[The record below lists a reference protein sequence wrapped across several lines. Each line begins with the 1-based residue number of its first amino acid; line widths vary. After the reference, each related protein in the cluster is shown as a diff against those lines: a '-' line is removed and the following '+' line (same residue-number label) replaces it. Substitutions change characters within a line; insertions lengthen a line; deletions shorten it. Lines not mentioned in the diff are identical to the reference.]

1 MKWYTAIGCKMEDDE
16 GRLLVKI
23 GGQEKVLTEMEAM
36 LWAALTWSL
45 CAENKIY
52 SQMYRVLCI
61 TFGEAH
67 ATEWADEE
75 DFLFCLRRLKKR
87 GLVAECDGE
96 SKEEALWL
104 LLSKSVVSPVTDSF
118 SERLGAFADDLAL
131 GKGLKI
137 ALRAFK
143 RPVFTYEERMV
154 LQQIAGGGYIPY
166 FLAELTRQAGAVPLS
181 VEERKIVQKQV
192 LQEFMQILVSLF
204 KKKQFVISCIQEGG
218 LLEEKEE
225 MENMAV

>member
-23 GGQEKVLTEMEAM
+23 DGQEKVLTEMEGM

-45 CAENKIY
+45 CAENRIY
-52 SQMYRVLCI
+52 SQMYRVLCL
-61 TFGEAH
+61 TFGEEY

-87 GLVAECDGE
+87 GLVAECDGA
-96 SKEEALWL
+96 SKEEALWF
-104 LLSKSVVSPVTDSF
+104 LLSKSVVSPARNSLF
-118 SERLGAFADDLAL
+118 ERLGIFADDLAL

-143 RPVFTYEERMV
+143 SPVLTYEERMV
-154 LQQIAGGGYIPY
+154 LQQIAGNGYVPY
-166 FLAELTRQAGAVPLS
+166 HLAELTRQAGVVPLS
-181 VEERKIVQKQV
+181 VEERKKVQNQA
-192 LQEFMQILVSLF
+192 LQKFMQILVFLF
-204 KKKQFVISCIQEGG
+204 KKKQFVISCIKEGG

-225 MENMAV
+225 MENVAV

>member
-87 GLVAECDGE
+87 GLVAECEGE
-96 SKEEALWL
+96 NKEEALQF
-104 LLSKSVVSPVTDSF
+104 LLSKSVVAPVVDSF
-118 SERLGAFADDLAL
+118 SGRVREFAENLAL
-131 GKGLKI
+131 GKGIKAAMRALK
-137 ALRAFK
+137 K
-143 RPVFTYEERMV
+143 PVFTYEELRV
-154 LQQIAGGGYIPY
+154 LQQISRNGYIPDH
-166 FLAELTRQAGAVPLS
+166 LASLNEQAGNVLLS
-181 VEERKIVQKQV
+181 AEEKKKVQDQV
-192 LQEFMQILVSLF
+192 GVEFMQILISLYQ
-204 KKKQFVISCIQEGG
+204 KKQFVISYIKEGG
-218 LLEEKEE
+218 FLEEKKQ

>member
-1 MKWYTAIGCKMEDDE
+1 MG
-16 GRLLVKI
+16 GRRGFFVLLKAP
-23 GGQEKVLTEMEAM
+23 E
-36 LWAALTWSL
+36 
-45 CAENKIY
+45 
-52 SQMYRVLCI
+52 
-61 TFGEAH
+61 
-67 ATEWADEE
+67 
-75 DFLFCLRRLKKR
+75 KR

-154 LQQIAGGGYIPY
+154 LQQLAGGGYIPY
-166 FLAELTRQAGAVPLS
+166 HLAELTRQAGAFPCLWKN
-181 VEERKIVQKQV
+181 ERSFRNRSCRNSCRSWFPY
-192 LQEFMQILVSLF
+192 LRRNSL
-204 KKKQFVISCIQEGG
+204 
-218 LLEEKEE
+218 
-225 MENMAV
+225 

>member
-87 GLVAECDGE
+87 GLVAECDGA
-96 SKEEALWL
+96 SKEEALWF
-104 LLSKSVVSPVTDSF
+104 LLSKSVVSPARNSLF
-118 SERLGAFADDLAL
+118 ERLGTFADDLAL
-131 GKGLKI
+131 GKGQKI

-143 RPVFTYEERMV
+143 SPVLTYEERMV
-154 LQQIAGGGYIPY
+154 LQQIAGNGYVPY
-166 FLAELTRQAGAVPLS
+166 HLAELTRQAGAVPLS

>member
-104 LLSKSVVSPVTDSF
+104 LLSKSVISPVTDSF

-154 LQQIAGGGYIPY
+154 LQQLAGGGYIPY
-166 FLAELTRQAGAVPLS
+166 HLAELTRQAAVPLS

>member
-23 GGQEKVLTEMEAM
+23 DGQEKVLTEMEGM

-45 CAENKIY
+45 CAENRIY
-52 SQMYRVLCI
+52 SQMYRVLCL
-61 TFGEAH
+61 TFGEEY

-87 GLVAECDGE
+87 GLVAECDG
-96 SKEEALWL
+96 
-104 LLSKSVVSPVTDSF
+104 TDSF

-154 LQQIAGGGYIPY
+154 LQQLAGGGYIPY
-166 FLAELTRQAGAVPLS
+166 HLAELTRQAGAVPLS

>member
-1 MKWYTAIGCKMEDDE
+1 
-16 GRLLVKI
+16 
-23 GGQEKVLTEMEAM
+23 
-36 LWAALTWSL
+36 
-45 CAENKIY
+45 
-52 SQMYRVLCI
+52 MYRVLCI

-131 GKGLKI
+131 GKGLK
-137 ALRAFK
+137 
-143 RPVFTYEERMV
+143 
-154 LQQIAGGGYIPY
+154 
-166 FLAELTRQAGAVPLS
+166 S
-181 VEERKIVQKQV
+181 H
-192 LQEFMQILVSLF
+192 
-204 KKKQFVISCIQEGG
+204 CG
-218 LLEEKEE
+218 LLKGPCLPMKSEWFYSSLQVV
-225 MENMAV
+225 AIFLIIWQS